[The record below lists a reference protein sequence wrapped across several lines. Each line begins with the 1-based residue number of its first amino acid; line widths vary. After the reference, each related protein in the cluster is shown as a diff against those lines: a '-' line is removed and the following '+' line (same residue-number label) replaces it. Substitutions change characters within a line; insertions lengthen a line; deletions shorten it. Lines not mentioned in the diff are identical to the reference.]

1 MKNKKGFSLVI
12 FVIID
17 MNKNEVSILLEILDL
32 EYLKPILI
40 DRFQKIDEL
49 ASVNLQEIGIQN
61 VDDLNKLRYAL
72 DELQQNKNSIEQYD
86 PILSINDSNHIITRI
101 ENETNL
107 LASSLNLLLNNNN
120 NNSNIPRDDATSDID
135 YSLYNS
141 KIDQIEIDVEQLQNN
156 VEKLIEQIQTQYPQ
170 LNQQQTLNEYKHY
183 SNQFFKG
190 TLFILAISV
199 FSIGLMFYIKRK

>member
-1 MKNKKGFSLVI
+1 
-12 FVIID
+12 
-17 MNKNEVSILLEILDL
+17 MNKTEVSILLEILDL

-40 DRFQKIDEL
+40 DRFQTIDEFAL
-49 ASVNLQEIGIQN
+49 VNLQDIGIQN
-61 VDDLNKLRYAL
+61 PDDINKLRYAI

-107 LASSLNLLLNNNN
+107 ISSSLNLLLNNN

-141 KIDQIEIDVEQLQNN
+141 KIDQIEIDVQQLENTA
-156 VEKLIEQIQTQYPQ
+156 EELIEQIQTKFPQ
-170 LNQQQTLNEYKHY
+170 LKQQPLNEYKYH

-190 TLFILAISV
+190 TLFILALSI

>member
-1 MKNKKGFSLVI
+1 
-12 FVIID
+12 

-40 DRFQKIDEL
+40 DRFQKIDEFAL
-49 ASVNLQEIGIQN
+49 VNLEEIGIQN
-61 VDDLNKLRYAL
+61 PDDINKLRYAI

-107 LASSLNLLLNNNN
+107 LSSSLNLLLNI
-120 NNSNIPRDDATSDID
+120 NSNIPRDDATSDID
-135 YSLYNS
+135 YNLYNS
-141 KIDQIEIDVEQLQNN
+141 KIDQIEIDVQQLENTAQ
-156 VEKLIEQIQTQYPQ
+156 ELIEQIQRQFPQ
-170 LNQQQTLNEYKHY
+170 LKQQPLNEHKYH

-190 TLFILAISV
+190 TLFILALSI

>member
-1 MKNKKGFSLVI
+1 
-12 FVIID
+12 

-141 KIDQIEIDVEQLQNN
+141 EIDQIEIDVEQLQNN
-156 VEKLIEQIQTQYPQ
+156 AEKLIEQIQTQYPQ
-170 LNQQQTLNEYKHY
+170 LNQQQPLNEYKHH

>member
-1 MKNKKGFSLVI
+1 
-12 FVIID
+12 

-40 DRFQKIDEL
+40 DRFKKIDEL

-61 VDDLNKLRYAL
+61 LDDLNKLRYAI
-72 DELQQNKNSIEQYD
+72 DELQQNKTFIEQYD
-86 PILSINDSNHIITRI
+86 PILSLNDSNHIITRI

-107 LASSLNLLLNNNN
+107 ISSSLNLLLNNHK
-120 NNSNIPRDDATSDID
+120 NSNLPRDDATFDID

-141 KIDQIEIDVEQLQNN
+141 EIDQIEADVEQLQNN
-156 VEKLIEQIQTQYPQ
+156 AEELIEQIQTQFPQ
-170 LNQQQTLNEYKHY
+170 LKQQQQQQQQQQSPLNEYKYY
-183 SNQFFKG
+183 SKKFFKG
-190 TLFILAISV
+190 TLFILALSV